1 MERGFTRIAN
11 VGGKA
16 LRVFFDW
23 WSGVSHGSPTW
34 QEDLC
39 FLDWF
44 EGREKFSVLAL
55 RCYDVVFWF
64 WEKCKLCSFILL
76 NDIKIILFKI

>member
-1 MERGFTRIAN
+1 MFFLI
-11 VGGKA
+11 GGKGFHA
-16 LRVFFDW
+16 DCQRGREDLKVLFDW

-64 WEKCKLCSFILL
+64 WEKCKLCSFHAL
-76 NDIKIILFKI
+76 

>member
-1 MERGFTRIAN
+1 M
-11 VGGKA
+11 GGKA

-55 RCYDVVFWF
+55 RCYDVVFGF
-64 WEKCKLCSFILL
+64 GKNVNYALFM
-76 NDIKIILFKI
+76 LFKI